1 MFYQAEDSGT
11 INMRAR
17 TNYQS
22 AIQTDLALSETIG
35 DSDSDSENSIYDRST
50 VREHYEHEEE
60 NFQPPL
66 LLSESSP
73 NAGIQILDPVSC
85 LIPTIRPALFLI
97 LGLTELKKI
106 I

>member
-17 TNYQS
+17 INYQS

-50 VREHYEHEEE
+50 VREHYEHQEE
-60 NFQPPL
+60 NFQPSL
-66 LLSESSP
+66 LQSESSP
-73 NAGIQILDPVSC
+73 NTGIQILYPVSFLR
-85 LIPTIRPALFLI
+85 LINLPIQ
-97 LGLTELKKI
+97 KS
-106 I
+106 